1 MDALGTTCHDHFKKE
16 VRYVLLLKTVTPIEI
31 GSTYRELALIYM
43 YMYMLQIQYD
53 RYYIHFLNNVTGKNN
68 LKSVDF
74 LFISFILLM
83 QTIYI
88 FVFRLHIGLL
98 PL

>member
-1 MDALGTTCHDHFKKE
+1 
-16 VRYVLLLKTVTPIEI
+16 
-31 GSTYRELALIYM
+31 
-43 YMYMLQIQYD
+43 MLQIQYD
-53 RYYIHFLNNVTGKNN
+53 RYYIHFLNNITGKNN